1 MKLDQNMREKVLY
14 WTCWLVMAG
23 LAIYL
28 IVTYL

>member
-1 MKLDQNMREKVLY
+1 MKLDQHMLEKVLY